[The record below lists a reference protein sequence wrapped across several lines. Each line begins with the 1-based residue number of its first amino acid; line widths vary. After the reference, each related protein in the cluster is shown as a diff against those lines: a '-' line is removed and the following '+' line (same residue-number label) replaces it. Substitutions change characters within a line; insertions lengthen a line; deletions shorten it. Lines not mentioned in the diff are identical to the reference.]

1 MKLFHK
7 ILGEGSPI
15 IIAHGL
21 YGSSDNWIS
30 IAKELAQKHQVILVD
45 LRNHGQSPHSNSHS
59 YSDLADDLFEL
70 FNKLN
75 LNQATLLGHSMG
87 GKAAMQFA
95 VNHPHMLTA
104 LVVVDIAPKSYADA
118 SGYSPHAKEHLAI
131 LSALRDLPL
140 STITSRSDAD
150 EWLSHKIQPLSVRQF
165 LLKNLDRDENNKFI
179 WKLNLDALWQKLPAL
194 MSGIKTPENF
204 TPITNLPVLII
215 KGELSPYID
224 KEEDLPLFQKLF
236 VASEIITIEDTG
248 HWVHAEKPKQ
258 VIAAIENFL
267 ER

>member
-1 MKLFHK
+1 MKLFHR

-15 IIAHGL
+15 VIAHGL

-30 IAKELAQKHQVILVD
+30 IAKELAQKYQVILVD
-45 LRNHGQSPHSNSHS
+45 LRNHGQSPHSSSHS

-75 LNQATLLGHSMG
+75 LNQATLIGHSMG

-95 VNHPHMLTA
+95 VNHPNKLKA
-104 LVVVDIAPKSYADA
+104 LIIVDIAPKSYADA
-118 SGYSPHAKEHLAI
+118 NGYSSQAKEHLAI
-131 LSALRDLPL
+131 LSALRELPL
-140 STITSRSDAD
+140 NTIASRTDAD
-150 EWLSHKIQPLSVRQF
+150 EWLSHRIQSVAVRQF
-165 LLKNLDRDENNKFI
+165 LLKNLDRDENNKFV

-204 TPITNLPVLII
+204 APITNLPVLVI

-224 KEEDLPLFQKLF
+224 ENEDQPLFEKLF
-236 VASEIITIEDTG
+236 VASKITTIEGAG
-248 HWVHAEKPKQ
+248 HWVHAEKPQQ
-258 VIAAIENFL
+258 VIAAIESFL
-267 ER
+267 QN

>member
-15 IIAHGL
+15 VIAHGL

-75 LNQATLLGHSMG
+75 LTQATLVGHSMG

-95 VNHPHMLTA
+95 INHPDKLKA
-104 LVVVDIAPKSYADA
+104 LIVVDIAPKSYADA
-118 SGYSPHAKEHLAI
+118 NGYSPQAKEHLAI
-131 LSALRDLPL
+131 LSALRELPL
-140 STITSRSDAD
+140 STITSRTDAD
-150 EWLSHKIQPLSVRQF
+150 EWLSNKIKSLSVRQF
-165 LLKNLDRDENNKFI
+165 LLKNLDRDENNKFV

-194 MSGIKTPENF
+194 MSGIKTPVNF
-204 TPITNLPVLII
+204 ASIKNLPVLVI

-224 KEEDLPLFQKLF
+224 KKEDLPLFENLF
-236 VASEIITIEDTG
+236 IGSIITTIEGAG
-248 HWVHAEKPKQ
+248 HWVHAEKPQQ
-258 VIAAIENFL
+258 VIDAIENFL
-267 ER
+267 DR